1 MKKFGLVGFPL
12 GHSFSSKFFNE
23 KFQNE
28 HIDAQYEN
36 FELPSI
42 EQLPALLAANPQLCG
57 LNVTIPYKEK
67 IIPFLNDMSNEAKA
81 IGAVNVVKVLQ
92 QGNRPRLIGYNSD
105 VIGFSGSIEPLLAAH
120 HRRAL
125 VLGTGGASKAV
136 LYALHKL
143 GVETQLVSR
152 VGRSGI
158 ISYADIT
165 PHMLAN
171 DFKLV
176 VNCTPVGMYP
186 HTDECPPLPY
196 EAMNEQTLLYDLV
209 YNPSETLFM
218 KRGAE
223 HGAVVKNGLEM
234 LLLQAYAS
242 WDFWNKE

>member
-1 MKKFGLVGFPL
+1 MKKFGLLGFPL

-28 HIDAQYEN
+28 HIDAQYIN

-42 EQLPALLAANPQLCG
+42 EQLPAMLAANPELCG
-57 LNVTIPYKEK
+57 FNVTIPYKEK
-67 IIPFLNDMSNEAKA
+67 IISFLDDMSNEAKA
-81 IGAVNVVKVLQ
+81 IGAVNVVKVVQ
-92 QGNRPRLIGYNSD
+92 HGNRPHLKGFNSD
-105 VIGFSGSIEPLLAAH
+105 VIGFSESIEPLLAEH
-120 HRRAL
+120 HRKAL

-152 VGRSGI
+152 IRRSGVI
-158 ISYADIT
+158 CYSDIT
-165 PHMLAN
+165 TQMLAEE
-171 DFKLV
+171 FKVV

-196 EAMNEQTLLYDLV
+196 EAMNERTLLYDLV
-209 YNPSETLFM
+209 YNPGETLFM
-218 KRGAE
+218 KQGAE

-234 LLLQAYAS
+234 LLLQAHAS
-242 WDFWNKE
+242 WDFWNNN

>member
-1 MKKFGLVGFPL
+1 MKKFGLLGFPL

-28 HIDAQYEN
+28 HIDAQYIN

-42 EQLPALLAANPQLCG
+42 EQLPAMLAANPELCG
-57 LNVTIPYKEK
+57 FNVTIPYKEK
-67 IIPFLNDMSNEAKA
+67 IISFLDDMSNEAKA
-81 IGAVNVVKVLQ
+81 IGAVNVVKVVQ
-92 QGNRPRLIGYNSD
+92 HGNRPRLKGFNSD
-105 VIGFSGSIEPLLAAH
+105 VIGFSGSIEPLLAEH
-120 HRRAL
+120 HRKAL

-152 VGRSGI
+152 IRRSGVI
-158 ISYADIT
+158 CYSDIT
-165 PHMLAN
+165 TQMLAEE
-171 DFKLV
+171 FKVV

-196 EAMNEQTLLYDLV
+196 EAMNERTLLYDLV
-209 YNPSETLFM
+209 YNPGETLFM
-218 KRGAE
+218 KQGAG

-234 LLLQAYAS
+234 LLLQAHAS
-242 WDFWNKE
+242 WDFWNNN